1 MAYFVAIGVFDFA
14 EFTQYRQNITY
25 VNWKL
30 KVSESDDS
38 KEKKNK
44 TEMFCLCFSSKMK
57 YFKDSKI

>member
-1 MAYFVAIGVFDFA
+1 MLAYFVAIGVFDFA
-14 EFTQYRQNITY
+14 EFTQYRQNITN

-44 TEMFCLCFSSKMK
+44 TEMFCLCFFPPK
-57 YFKDSKI
+57 